1 MEERQAIARLQQ
13 GDLIGLEVLVKSY
26 QVQAV
31 HAACLIVQDKT
42 VAEDI
47 VQDAFITAAEK
58 IHQFDPE
65 RPFGPWFFRSVV
77 NASIKAAERQSQLVS
92 LEEKQEGDDVT
103 LGDFLTDPQP
113 QPEEW
118 FEQEEVHIKVWRA
131 MDRLSPEQKA
141 VIVMHHFLEMSESEM
156 TEQLQ
161 RPKSTIKYWLRMAR
175 EQLRRF
181 LKPLSATQ
189 EPPLGQSQLIHKTN
203 KKGAWHE

>member
-1 MEERQAIARLQQ
+1 MEERQAIARLQR
-13 GDLIGLEVLVKSY
+13 GDLIGLEVLIKRY

-31 HAACLIVQDKT
+31 HAAALIVQDKAI
-42 VAEDI
+42 AEDI

-58 IHQFDPE
+58 IHQFDPQ

-92 LEEKQEGDDVT
+92 LEDKQEGDDVT
-103 LGDFLTDPQP
+103 LGDLLTDPQP

-131 MDRLSPEQKA
+131 LDRLSPEQKA

-156 TEQLQ
+156 VEQLQ
-161 RPKSTIKYWLRMAR
+161 RPKSTIKYWLRVAR
-175 EQLRRF
+175 EKLRRF
-181 LKPLSATQ
+181 LNPWSATQ
-189 EPPLGQSQLIHKTN
+189 EPPPGQSHLMRKTN
-203 KKGAWHE
+203 KKGVWYE